1 MKIYKQNILV
11 FYGGRSCEHDISVIT
26 AVQVMGNMDLDKYN
40 IFPVY
45 IDKRG
50 VPRTTKN
57 FLDVGVYKSAKFDK
71 KEWKRVALLPHSRSL
86 YELKGQKRLS
96 KLCDADAAL
105 ICNHGMNGEDG
116 TLQGLLELCNIP
128 YGGSGVAGSAIG
140 MDKIIMKRFF
150 NSLGLKVL
158 PFTYTDRL
166 SYQKNKEAEL
176 CKIEQNLAFPMI
188 VKPSNLGSSIG
199 INKCANRRE
208 LSEALEVALKF
219 DSRAVIEHAV
229 KNIKEVN
236 CSAIRDDG
244 KILLSEC
251 EEPVVW
257 RDFLSFDDKY
267 LQSDKGGMSG
277 LKRKMPAEITLEQK
291 ADIENTT
298 ETVYREL
305 LCNGVIRVDY
315 IIDGDDQSVYINE
328 INTIPGS
335 FAFYLW
341 QKTFSFSR
349 LIDVVLNGAIA
360 AHAQKNLNSFAFDSA
375 VLSNFGT
382 GDKGGAAKA
391 PAVAITAPYGR
402 NDGDLKSQ

>member
-1 MKIYKQNILV
+1 MKSKQNILV

-45 IDKRG
+45 TDRQG
-50 VPRTTKN
+50 VPRITKD
-57 FLDVGVYKSAKFDK
+57 FLNVAVYKGVKFDK
-71 KEWKRVALLPHSRSL
+71 KEWTQVTLLPHARSL
-86 YELKGQKRLS
+86 YALRGQKRLH

-166 SYQKNKEAEL
+166 SYQKNKEEEL
-176 CKIEQNLAFPMI
+176 CKIERELSFPMI

-199 INKCANRRE
+199 INKCADRRA

-219 DSRAVIEHAV
+219 DGRAVIERAV
-229 KNIKEVN
+229 ENIKEVN
-236 CSAIRDDG
+236 CSAISDDG

-251 EEPVVW
+251 EEPVLW

-267 LQSDKGGMSG
+267 LQSGKGGPVG
-277 LKRKMPAEITLEQK
+277 LKRKMPAEITDLQK
-291 ADIENTT
+291 AAIENAT
-298 ETVYREL
+298 EAVYREL
-305 LCNGVIRVDY
+305 LCNGVIRADY
-315 IIDGDDQSVYINE
+315 IIDKDDQGVYINE
-328 INTIPGS
+328 INTVPGS

-341 QKTFSFSR
+341 EKTFSFSR

-360 AHAQKNLNSFAFDSA
+360 AHEQKNLNSFAFDSA
-375 VLSNFGT
+375 VLSNFG
-382 GDKGGAAKA
+382 GAKG
-391 PAVAITAPYGR
+391 
-402 NDGDLKSQ
+402 LK